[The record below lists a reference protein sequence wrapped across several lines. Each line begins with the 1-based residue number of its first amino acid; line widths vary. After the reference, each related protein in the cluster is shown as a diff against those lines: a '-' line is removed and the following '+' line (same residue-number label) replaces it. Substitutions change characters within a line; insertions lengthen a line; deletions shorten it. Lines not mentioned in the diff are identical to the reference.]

1 MLYLYQA
8 GITYLEVV
16 NMWTMVLNT
25 DKRHVESPSESETEM
40 KLRGI
45 LSAQLLRDQ
54 NREFADT
61 AGVSA
66 GNRSRD
72 FIPAFQNTRN
82 GDCVVS
88 RFADGSAAPI
98 HVLDG
103 LPEEWIVSMDEKGHV
118 TAVDEA
124 VVAGFL
130 HCGRFY
136 TREEAVEAC

>member
-1 MLYLYQA
+1 MLYLYQMGSA
-8 GITYLEVV
+8 YLEVI

-25 DKRHVESPSESETEM
+25 EMRGIGSPSETEKEM
-40 KLRGI
+40 KLRGV
-45 LSAQLLRDQ
+45 LSEQLLRDQ

-66 GNRSRD
+66 GNRNRD
-72 FIPAFQNTRN
+72 FVPAFQNTRN
-82 GDCVVS
+82 GECVVS
-88 RFADGSAAPI
+88 RFANGSDAPI

-103 LPEEWIVSMDEKGHV
+103 LPKQWITSVDENGRV

-130 HCGRFY
+130 HSGRFY
-136 TREEAVEAC
+136 TREEAVKAC